1 MKERLVT
8 LCPEITRDHALL
20 MVDWLKEEEVRRYLS
35 DTQNVSD
42 DIVNVVNRVN
52 LPVLTHIFNQNGRF
66 YIVCDRQDVPVGFV
80 RLVKKGD
87 GYEIVIVIGDR
98 YKWNNKLGTSAI
110 SESIKTAFFEF
121 RAQKVIA
128 KIYKENLRSI
138 KAFMNAGFQLESQV
152 ESLGTYTITMTQF
165 LQRLKGAPAGTSEIY
180 ITDIDLERIKRNL
193 AKMSRNAQASDA
205 AVKRLEAELFR
216 THVIESSK
224 IPEDVVTMNSKV
236 LLQLDEEDME
246 VSLVYPE
253 DADHARRKLSI
264 LSPIGTAIV
273 GYREGC
279 VFDWELPSGMSRI
292 HIKKVLY
299 QPEAAGDYH
308 L

>member
-20 MVDWLKEEEVRRYLS
+20 MVDWLKEEDVRRYLS

-42 DIVNVVNRVN
+42 DIVTVVNRVN
-52 LPVLTHIFNQNGRF
+52 LPVLTHIFNQKGRF
-66 YIVCDRQDVPVGFV
+66 YIVCDKQNVPVGFV
-80 RLVKKGD
+80 RLVKKSD
-87 GYEIVIVIGDR
+87 GYEIVVVIGDR
-98 YKWNNKLGTSAI
+98 HKWNKKLGTSAI
-110 SESIKTAFFEF
+110 LESIKTAFFEF

-128 KIYKENLRSI
+128 KIYKENVRSI
-138 KAFMNAGFQLESQV
+138 KAFMNAGFRLESQAAN
-152 ESLGTYTITMTQF
+152 LGTYTITMTQF
-165 LQRLKGAPAGTSEIY
+165 LQRMKGAPAGPSEIY
-180 ITDIDLERIKRNL
+180 ITDIDHERIKRIL
-193 AKMSRNAQASDA
+193 DKVSRNAQASEA

-216 THVIESSK
+216 THVVESTK
-224 IPEDVVTMNSKV
+224 IPEDIVTMNSKV
-236 LLQLDEEDME
+236 LLQLDGEDIE

-253 DADHARRKLSI
+253 DADHTGRKLSI
-264 LSPIGTAIV
+264 LSPIGTAII

-279 VFDWELPSGMSRI
+279 VFDWELPDGMSKI